1 MMAHIQQLTD
11 PPPDPVA
18 VERSRR
24 RSETWARVKKNK
36 WAYLFI
42 APFYVMFTIF
52 GLFPLLFSLVL
63 SFHEWDG
70 IRPLRFVGLE
80 NFQFL
85 LGEGGTLFW
94 ESMRNSL
101 SIIVF
106 YVPIMTVLALIIA
119 ALLNDPRVRGFRIY
133 RALIFAP
140 FVTSMIVAGYVFQ
153 MLLGQEG
160 LFNTLLS
167 ALGLGTVPWLDT
179 PFHARL
185 SLVLLII
192 WGGLGYNVVIMLSGL
207 QQIPADLQ
215 EAAFIDGATGLQA
228 FLQVTI
234 PLMRPVI
241 LFSMIFSVVGAFALF
256 NEVVAL
262 GRGPLRSNVT
272 PLVTIYDTAFSSG
285 EFGRAAAQSYV
296 YFLAIFV
303 LTILQFRLVGRD
315 NT

>member
-1 MMAHIQQLTD
+1 MAYIQQLTD
-11 PPPDPVA
+11 PSSVPVPLGRA
-18 VERSRR
+18 DKRA
-24 RSETWARVKKNK
+24 ETWARMKKNR
-36 WAYLFI
+36 WAYVFI
-42 APFYVMFTIF
+42 APFYIMFMIF

-101 SIIVF
+101 TIIII
-106 YVPIMTVLALIIA
+106 YVPIMTTLALLIA
-119 ALLNDPRVRGFRIY
+119 VLLNNPRVRGFRIY

-160 LFNTLLS
+160 LFNTFLS

-185 SLVLLII
+185 SLIMLII

-207 QQIPADLQ
+207 QQIPKELQ
-215 EAAFIDGATGLQA
+215 EAAFIDGATGVQA
-228 FLQVTI
+228 LIKVTI

-241 LFSMIFSVVGAFALF
+241 LFSTIFSVVGAFALF

-296 YFLAIFV
+296 YFLAIFA